1 MNDFWPVVLWKKIFL
16 RIDQKFHKNPHNS
29 MENRGGT
36 QILTNL
42 VEVNPRNINAKFEA
56 NLYSGLREV
65 KNVVL
70 HSDI

>member
-1 MNDFWPVVLWKKIFL
+1 
-16 RIDQKFHKNPHNS
+16 

-42 VEVNPRNINAKFEA
+42 VEVNPRNINTKFEA